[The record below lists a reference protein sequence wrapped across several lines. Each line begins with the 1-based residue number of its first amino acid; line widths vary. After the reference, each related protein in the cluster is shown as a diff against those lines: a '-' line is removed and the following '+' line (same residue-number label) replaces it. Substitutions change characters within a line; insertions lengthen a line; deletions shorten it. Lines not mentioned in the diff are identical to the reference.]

1 MKIAV
6 FNSFVFFALMSS
18 LLALAL
24 PTPNIARELERRDKN
39 VGVSNTVGGGNI
51 VQETGDD
58 SLIINFGSRCAAFP
72 FDFGLM
78 ELTNLFVLS
87 VLVETN
93 SDTLSIA
100 AGDATDGDSDTTTTN
115 TNKNKGI
122 SNTLGGG
129 NIAQETGEDSTI
141 GNAFSK
147 SEFLSECVLL
157 VY

>member
-39 VGVSNTVGGGNI
+39 VGVSNVVGGGNFI
-51 VQETGDD
+51 EEAGND
-58 SLIINFGSRCAAFP
+58 SLILNIGDRSAAFP
-72 FDFGLM
+72 FDSGLM
-78 ELTNLFVLS
+78 KLTDLFVLS
-87 VLVETN
+87 VLVTTN
-93 SDTLSIA
+93 SDTLSVA
-100 AGDATDGDSDTTTTN
+100 AGNASDGDSDTTN
-115 TNKNKGI
+115 INKGI

-129 NIAQETGEDSTI
+129 NISQKAGDDSAVA
-141 GNAFSK
+141 NVFSG